1 MCQSSLP
8 SNGLLSPRLML
19 SNFFSTP
26 RIRVPTQFLYQT
38 SARDLRDD
46 TNSSARS
53 SLSDI
58 KILLQNSSQ
67 VLGQISQDTSK
78 LRQEHPR
85 VQSPSSVFEAAA
97 DDVASIYSYRSAAT
111 STDFVF
117 DDVVVNSKA
126 YRKALASS
134 RLNPRTGAEAD
145 SEQSSETSD
154 GDTVKEVAQ
163 DLDGSEQLVP
173 QSFTVK
179 LSSQELSS
187 TILQKQEGASKDFAE
202 LVVQHK
208 ELYKK
213 YKKVKR
219 HYFQR
224 AAQLEISRERTTE
237 LENTLEIEKGLRNS
251 ASLELLHA
259 NIQVNKLDEN

>member
-1 MCQSSLP
+1 M
-8 SNGLLSPRLML
+8 
-19 SNFFSTP
+19 
-26 RIRVPTQFLYQT
+26 
-38 SARDLRDD
+38 
-46 TNSSARS
+46 
-53 SLSDI
+53 
-58 KILLQNSSQ
+58 
-67 VLGQISQDTSK
+67 
-78 LRQEHPR
+78 
-85 VQSPSSVFEAAA
+85 
-97 DDVASIYSYRSAAT
+97 ASG
-111 STDFVF
+111 
-117 DDVVVNSKA
+117 
-126 YRKALASS
+126 

-163 DLDGSEQLVP
+163 DGDGTEQLIP

-213 YKKVKR
+213 YKKVKK

-224 AAQLEISRERTTE
+224 AAQLDISRQRATE
-237 LENTLEIEKGLRNS
+237 LENTLEIEKDLRNS